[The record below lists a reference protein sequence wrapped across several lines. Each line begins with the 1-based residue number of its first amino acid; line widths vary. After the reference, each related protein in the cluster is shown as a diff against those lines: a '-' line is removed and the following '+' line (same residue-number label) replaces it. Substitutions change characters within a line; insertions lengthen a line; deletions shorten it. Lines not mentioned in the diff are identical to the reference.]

1 MEELI
6 LTPKTELFAHVQE
19 EGEDYVIP
27 PLHQPTHLN
36 GDTLLWILD
45 GAEAHCLRT
54 TGLYHIRRGDQ
65 THLLFDA
72 PYTAEKFSCPPRCDF
87 LGNRFRIR
95 IGSSDQLEKAMAHF
109 YWQNLL
115 NQCAE
120 RTLMRRKHRLRE
132 GYILSTLKTDF
143 YAGTYPA
150 VDHEFHIRG
159 RMAMGDAF
167 DVQVVRRMIER
178 QLHLM
183 RTDWRRLFRVPCSLQ
198 PNGHREYRVTRRSQ
212 DRSVKA
218 VMFPLTGVIEL
229 IEAVYHYYC
238 RTKDIAFVQ
247 NNLETLEGGAAWIQ
261 RHLDANG
268 CLWSDVYY
276 EDQVM
281 KDGATAQAQAFAI
294 HSLRLMAQ
302 LETLSGRPDHAR
314 SYGEMADRMAA
325 HYIRP
330 IPHGYW
336 DPSHT
341 RYVDWID
348 RRGAVHD
355 HIHLLSNALS
365 VTYGLNPAGR
375 DHLVNRTI
383 HSHDDIFQKFPSF
396 VAARIEDYTPSEI
409 GSGGP
414 YDLCAAGRYWC
425 HDAKYRKALGEAG
438 TILNQLTRVAA
449 AAEQE
454 HYYMGERYDMNYIYY
469 NTGEAGTQN
478 WHGSPRYYE
487 YPNVFLDVL
496 VHDFLGVGFDEEAD
510 LSLSPCC
517 TAGTEMAMD
526 SIGISYRFTGGNW
539 TVTNT
544 SPRGLRLRV
553 DLRGIFNEWVKKSD
567 GGELFSLP
575 PNGKL
580 SFSGTPRIHEASC

>member
-6 LTPKTELFAHVQE
+6 LNPEIKIFAHVQE
-19 EGEDYVIP
+19 GDRDYVIP
-27 PLHQPTHLN
+27 PLCQPRHLN
-36 GDTLLWILD
+36 GDTLLWLLD
-45 GAEAHCLRT
+45 GEKAHCLRT
-54 TGLYHIRRGDQ
+54 AGLYRIHRGVQ
-65 THLLFDA
+65 TRVLFDA
-72 PYTAEKFSCPPRCDF
+72 PYTVEDFPSPPCCDF

-95 IGSSDQLEKAMAHF
+95 TGGSGQLEKAMAHF

-120 RTLMRRKHRLRE
+120 RTLMRRKKRLRE

-167 DVQVVRRMIER
+167 DLQIVRRMMER

-198 PNGHREYRVTRRSQ
+198 PDGRREYRVTRRSQ

-218 VMFPLTGVIEL
+218 VMFPLTGIIEL
-229 IEAVYHYYC
+229 IESVYHYYC

-247 NNLETLEGGAAWIQ
+247 NNLETLEGGVAWIE
-261 RHLDANG
+261 RHIDSNG

-281 KDGATAQAQAFAI
+281 KDGAAAQAQAFAI
-294 HSLRLMAQ
+294 HSLQLMARM
-302 LETLSGRPDHAR
+302 ETLAGHSNKALSCGKLAN
-314 SYGEMADRMAA
+314 RMAA

-330 IPHGYW
+330 IPDGYW
-336 DPSHT
+336 DPSNA

-348 RRGAVHD
+348 RQRKIHD
-355 HIHLLSNALS
+355 HIHLLSNALT

-375 DHLVNRTI
+375 NRLVNKTI
-383 HSHDDIFQKFPSF
+383 RDHDDIFQKFPSF

-425 HDAKYRKALGEAG
+425 HDAKYRKTCGDAS
-438 TILNQLTRVAA
+438 TIFNQLTRVAA

-454 HYYMGERYDMNYIYY
+454 GYYMGERYDMNYIYY
-469 NTGEAGTQN
+469 NTGEDGARD
-478 WHGSPRYYE
+478 WHGSPLYYE

-510 LSLSPCC
+510 LSLTPCC
-517 TAGTEMAMD
+517 TAGTEMAME
-526 SIGISYRFTGGNW
+526 SFGIHY
-539 TVTNT
+539 
-544 SPRGLRLRV
+544 
-553 DLRGIFNEWVKKSD
+553 
-567 GGELFSLP
+567 
-575 PNGKL
+575 
-580 SFSGTPRIHEASC
+580 SFSGKEFTLTNLSGERKNLRIDLTRVLSHPPQKAHGLEIVVLEPGQILEFGNSC